1 MAADDNLIYYN
12 DRVFN
17 LDYLMLAEL
26 TKEGNVELRYIDH
39 VASIVTGP
47 AAAQLW
53 DDLKHRSIQYPRV
66 EQGEQPTEGEAPSG
80 SKKPKTTRS

>member
-1 MAADDNLIYYN
+1 MATDDNLIYYDN
-12 DRVFN
+12 RVFN

-26 TKEGNVELRYIDH
+26 TKDGNVELRYIDH

-66 EQGEQPTEGEAPSG
+66 EPHEQSAEGEPPPG
-80 SKKPKTTRS
+80 GKKLKTTRS

>member
-1 MAADDNLIYYN
+1 MAADDNLIYYDN
-12 DRVFN
+12 RVFN

-26 TKEGNVELRYIDH
+26 TKDGNVELRYIDH

-53 DDLKHRSIQYPRV
+53 EDLKRRSIQYPRV
-66 EQGEQPTEGEAPSG
+66 EQREQSAEGESSPG